1 MDWFILF
8 IDRRIS
14 QLCSVQCNVSEDKD
28 RASRDMDE
36 YAKGVQVFHQAKKLD
51 TLMEFLARYVRKVHA
66 DKFLK
71 RKLIEEPG
79 TGEYLLGP
87 HQCKRHRICH
97 LSGEE

>member
-1 MDWFILF
+1 
-8 IDRRIS
+8 
-14 QLCSVQCNVSEDKD
+14 
-28 RASRDMDE
+28 MDE

-79 TGEYLLGP
+79 VPSWTSSVQATS
-87 HQCKRHRICH
+87 HM
-97 LSGEE
+97 LSVW